1 MVLRV
6 NWLIWRLVQHP
17 QEQWGCSIAT
27 MGDTVGWEEG
37 ELKD

>member
-6 NWLIWRLVQHP
+6 NLLTCRLVQHP

-27 MGDTVGWEEG
+27 MGDAVGWEEG
-37 ELKD
+37 KSKD